1 MSNLYKTP
9 TTTTEDTGLKSFIK
23 SIKLGNNYNI
33 RYVDKSPLRSRP
45 KPKPTT
51 IPTIKDTSPT
61 IKDTS
66 PTTQDTYVTTN
77 NQELQEINFN
87 LQEFAT
93 DTYLRFANIADKLD
107 LLNQGVNT
115 LIQSHHEYMVELS
128 VRGDNPSSHA
138 SGTLSGVILT
148 TCFLSPI
155 AVFLIEYS
163 RRGL

>member
-61 IKDTS
+61 
-66 PTTQDTYVTTN
+66 TQDTFVTTN

-87 LQEFAT
+87 LQEFAA

-128 VRGDNPSSHA
+128 VRDDNPSSYA

>member
-1 MSNLYKTP
+1 MKGCLVTSNIMNNVYNTP
-9 TTTTEDTGLKSFIK
+9 TTSTEDTGLKSFIK

-33 RYVDKSPLRSRP
+33 RYVDQSPLRS
-45 KPKPTT
+45 KPST
-51 IPTIKDTSPT
+51 IPTRKNS
-61 IKDTS
+61 S
-66 PTTQDTYVTTN
+66 PTTQDTLPTTN
-77 NQELQEINFN
+77 NQDLQEINFN
-87 LQEFAT
+87 LQEFAA

-107 LLNQGVNT
+107 LLNQSVNT

-128 VRGDNPSSHA
+128 VRNDNPSSNA

-163 RRGL
+163 KRGY